1 MRTARDSH
9 VPPSCVLFR
18 AGNSSCRCAGRI
30 RAEGLRPCLSGGDTE
45 HSARPGGTRRR
56 LPRLSAW
63 GWLGEA
69 IMSNR
74 DQDQRNTQNQNPNQ
88 NEKGRE
94 GQGKDKGQQQ
104 QAQMPGQKGGQQ
116 QGGQRNENQRDER
129 RDQR

>member
-1 MRTARDSH
+1 MYARH
-9 VPPSCVLFR
+9 VPVSR
-18 AGNSSCRCAGRI
+18 GSGISWSGGTKHSDE
-30 RAEGLRPCLSGGDTE
+30 RAEPGD
-45 HSARPGGTRRR
+45 AMGRYI
-56 LPRLSAW
+56 PR

-74 DQDQRNTQNQNPNQ
+74 DQDQRNPPNQNPNQ

-104 QAQMPGQKGGQQ
+104 QAQVPGQKGGQQ